1 VASEALIAASS
12 VFLDL
17 LRPAETTNLARVSRG
32 IDASIASIPGNLPAS
47 HNPRP
52 GAVELPPVRPGTP
65 VTFSSSIDYP
75 GAFHR
80 HTWDGVAQEYTH
92 SGPERHDHLFVFA
105 GPTTADDVERIPL
118 HIHVHTFN
126 DTPDSAQ

>member
-1 VASEALIAASS
+1 MHEALSQAKPHEVRKELESLRVHI
-12 VFLDL
+12 LD
-17 LRPAETTNLARVSRG
+17 RARSQ
-32 IDASIASIPGNLPAS
+32 LQS